1 MYNIPSYWKSANIG
15 DPKLVSFFSSPCDK
29 GFVLEEKIDGSQFS
43 AAVYDGK
50 LYCRSRSKQI
60 DISDPEKMFSKTV
73 EALVSLHADGKLPD
87 NTIIRGESVTSLKH
101 NTLRYSRTPEHF
113 LVVFGAECAIS
124 GEPYH
129 RYDLECLCDRIGFE
143 VARLIST
150 TNNPSD
156 ALALAKQAMGSESM
170 LGGALIEGV
179 VIKRLSDPV
188 YFLDRPVFAKL
199 VSEEFREQHK
209 VAWGDSNPDR
219 QDILQRIVKS
229 LSGPARYAKA
239 VQHLADEGKIT
250 GTVQDI
256 GAIIKE
262 VKRDVIEEGEAEAKE
277 ALWNWAK
284 DKISRA
290 AGSGVPQWY
299 KDRLLKDLE
308 SQIEKDGE

>member
-50 LYCRSRSKQI
+50 LYCRSRSKQL

-129 RYDLECLCDRIGFE
+129 RYDLECLCDRIGF
-143 VARLIST
+143 
-150 TNNPSD
+150 
-156 ALALAKQAMGSESM
+156 AMGSESM
-170 LGGALIEGV
+170 LGGAIIEGV

-209 VAWGDSNPDR
+209 VAWGDSNPDS

-239 VQHLADEGKIT
+239 VQHLADDGKIT

-277 ALWNWAK
+277 ALWNWSK